1 MGANLYFM
9 SGERAVEMSEY
20 RYDSEDI
27 LQKIIADNPNLM
39 LRDGA
44 PDGARMMLVA
54 REFDVAEGDDS
65 SNAYF
70 LDHLLVDQNGVP
82 VLVEVKRSTDT
93 RARREVVAQMLD
105 YASRVSTWDADELR
119 ELFRQNN
126 DEPGTLEAYDNDEF
140 WMQVANCLKAERV
153 KMVFAADRIPSSLKT
168 LIEFMDRNME
178 GIEVYGVE
186 LRQYKTE
193 EATMLTSNVVGETPI
208 TKAKRTP
215 ARNVEW
221 NAANFS
227 AFLLAEGR
235 QDAIPVADALKS
247 YATSIGL
254 VCDHRRGT
262 KFPTFFA
269 KAGDVRLFTVSFWRK
284 SDRPLCTFDVCVPD
298 VANYLGGEWTEAAV
312 REILTDMPGRA
323 QHYAQK
329 LIWDSPQY
337 LYIDLRALT
346 EDEDMSAFK
355 DAIRKLAEAAAERS
369 REGIVYNIQQEVTP
383 PPPKKKKLVLLT
395 NCTIR
400 GGKRIPQGQFCSC
413 GIFRITP

>member
-9 SGERAVEMSEY
+9 SGDRAVGMSEH

-27 LQKIIADNPNLM
+27 LQKIIADNPGLL
-39 LRDGA
+39 LRDADPEGS
-44 PDGARMMLVA
+44 RLMLVA
-54 REFDVAEGDDS
+54 REFEVSEGDDS

-70 LDHLLVDQNGVP
+70 LDHLLVDQSGVP

-105 YASRVSTWDADELR
+105 YASRVSAWDADELR
-119 ELFRQNN
+119 ELFRHHN
-126 DEPGTLEAYDNDEF
+126 DEPGTLEAYDTDEF

-153 KMVFAADRIPSSLKT
+153 KLVFAADRIPSTLKT

-193 EATMLTSNVVGETPI
+193 EATMLTSSVVGETPL
-208 TKAKRTP
+208 KAKRTP

-254 VCDHRRGT
+254 VCEHRRGT

-269 KAGDVRLFTVSFWRK
+269 RAGEVRLFTVSFWRK
-284 SDRPLCTFDVCVPD
+284 SDRPLCTFDMCVPD
-298 VANYLGGEWTEAAV
+298 VANYLGGRWTEAAI
-312 REILTDMPGRA
+312 RELLTDMPGRA

-337 LYIDLRALT
+337 LYIDLRALAG
-346 EDEDMSAFK
+346 DEDMASFQE
-355 DAIRKLAEAAAERS
+355 AIRKLAEAAAERQ

-383 PPPKKKKLVLLT
+383 PPPNLALLT
-395 NCTIR
+395 KCTNKEVKGDRR
-400 GGKRIPQGQFCSC
+400 GRYASAVFFALQPTIS
-413 GIFRITP
+413 

>member
-9 SGERAVEMSEY
+9 SGDRAVGMSEH
-20 RYDSEDI
+20 RYNSEDI
-27 LQKIIADNPNLM
+27 LQKIIADNPGLL
-39 LRDGA
+39 LRDA
-44 PDGARMMLVA
+44 DPDGSRLMLVA
-54 REFDVAEGDDS
+54 REFEVSEGDDS

-70 LDHLLVDQNGVP
+70 LDHLLVDQSGVP

-105 YASRVSTWDADELR
+105 YASRVSAWDADELR

-126 DEPGTLEAYDNDEF
+126 DEPGTLEAYDTDEF

-153 KMVFAADRIPSSLKT
+153 KLVFAADRIPSTLKT

-235 QDAIPVADALKS
+235 QDAIPVADELRSFAS
-247 YATSIGL
+247 SIGL
-254 VCDHRRGT
+254 VCKNKKGT
-262 KFPTFFA
+262 KLPTFFA
-269 KAGDVRLFTVSFWRK
+269 MAGDIKLFTVSFWRK
-284 SDRPLCTFDVCVPD
+284 SDRPLCTFDTCVPD
-298 VANYLGGEWTEAAV
+298 LANYLGDGWTEEAI
-312 REILTDMPGRA
+312 RELLTDMPGRA
-323 QHYAQK
+323 QHYSQN
-329 LIWDSPQY
+329 LIWSSPQY
-337 LYIDLRALT
+337 LFIDLRALT
-346 EDEDMSAFK
+346 GDEDMTAFK
-355 DAIRKLAEAAAERS
+355 DAIRKLAEAAADRL
-369 REGIVYNIQQEVTP
+369 RESIVYNIQQ
-383 PPPKKKKLVLLT
+383 
-395 NCTIR
+395 
-400 GGKRIPQGQFCSC
+400 
-413 GIFRITP
+413 

>member
-9 SGERAVEMSEY
+9 SGDRAVGMSEH

-27 LQKIIADNPNLM
+27 LQKIIADNPGLL
-39 LRDGA
+39 LRDA
-44 PDGARMMLVA
+44 DPDGSRLMLVA
-54 REFDVAEGDDS
+54 REFEVSEGDDS

-70 LDHLLVDQNGVP
+70 LDHLLVDQSGVP

-93 RARREVVAQMLD
+93 RTRREVVAQMLD
-105 YASRVSTWDADELR
+105 YASRVSAWDADELR

-126 DEPGTLEAYDNDEF
+126 DEPGTLEAYDTDEF

-153 KMVFAADRIPSSLKT
+153 KLVFAADRIPSTLKT

-193 EATMLTSNVVGETPI
+193 EATMLTSSVVGETPLK
-208 TKAKRTP
+208 TKRTP

-235 QDAIPVADALKS
+235 QDAIPVADTLKS

-254 VCDHRRGT
+254 VCEHRRGT

-269 KAGDVRLFTVSFWRK
+269 RAGEVRLFTVSFWRK

-298 VANYLGGEWTEAAV
+298 VANYLGGSWTEAAI
-312 REILTDMPGRA
+312 RELLTDMPGRA

-337 LYIDLRALT
+337 LYIDLRALAG
-346 EDEDMSAFK
+346 DKDMASF
-355 DAIRKLAEAAAERS
+355 
-369 REGIVYNIQQEVTP
+369 QEH
-383 PPPKKKKLVLLT
+383 
-395 NCTIR
+395 
-400 GGKRIPQGQFCSC
+400 F
-413 GIFRITP
+413 